1 MFGSHLSIS
10 GSMVHALTEA
20 VGLGMDTVQVF
31 TKNQQQWHTK
41 PLDEGMTREW
51 QSELS
56 RLGWTER
63 VVSHAGYLSNLA
75 TPDDTLWHKSIDL
88 MTIEIERCEALSIP
102 FLVHHPGAFTTSSR
116 EQGIDRI
123 ALAYKDLL
131 ARTKGMR
138 TILCLEGT
146 VGAGSQLGGTFEEL
160 AAIRAQ
166 AIELTSAPSRI
177 GYCLDTCHMHAAG
190 YDMRT
195 RASANAALERFDS
208 LCGLANLKAFHIND
222 SKGPCGSHLD
232 RHDHIGK
239 GTIGGSLP
247 DPTPEALRNCGF
259 AAVVNHPRLRDVPK
273 LLETPKGDD
282 PSGRPWDSINLY
294 MLRSLLDG
302 TPAPPLPQPSAA
314 PARTRPRNET
324 KPTKNAAPKSPAEPT
339 EKPAKKPSNKTQSG
353 KKAPAHKTSAR
364 KKPAAGPTRTVA
376 RTPQQTKNQTKSEKS
391 GSRSPR

>member
-1 MFGSHLSIS
+1 MPRITPATHCVAFDMFGSHLSIS
-10 GSMVHALTEA
+10 GSMVNALTEA
-20 VGLGMDTVQVF
+20 VELGMDTVQVF

-41 PLDEGMTREW
+41 PLDDGMTREW
-51 QSELS
+51 LSELT
-56 RLGWTER
+56 RLGWTDR

-75 TPDDTLWHKSIDL
+75 TPDDALWHKSIDL

-102 FLVHHPGAFTTSSR
+102 FLVHHPGAFTTSTH
-116 EQGIDRI
+116 EQGIERI
-123 ALAYKDLL
+123 ALAYKELL

-138 TILCLEGT
+138 TMLCLEGT

-160 AAIRAQ
+160 AAVRAR
-166 AIELTSAPSRI
+166 AINLTGAPERI

-208 LCGLANLKAFHIND
+208 ICGLSNLKAFHIND

-247 DPTPEALRNCGF
+247 DPTPEALRDCGF
-259 AAVVNHPRLRDVPK
+259 AAIVNHPRLRDVPK

-282 PSGRPWDSINLY
+282 PDGRPWDSINLH
-294 MLRSLLDG
+294 MLRSLIDG
-302 TPAPPLPQPSAA
+302 SAKLPVPQPTQS

-324 KPTKNAAPKSPAEPT
+324 KL
-339 EKPAKKPSNKTQSG
+339 AKKTPSPSKSG
-353 KKAPAHKTSAR
+353 KKPALPKTSSK
-364 KKPAAGPTRTVA
+364 KKPAASPTRTVA
-376 RTPQQTKNQTKSEKS
+376 RTPSTAKNQTKSEKS
-391 GSRSPR
+391 RSRRPR